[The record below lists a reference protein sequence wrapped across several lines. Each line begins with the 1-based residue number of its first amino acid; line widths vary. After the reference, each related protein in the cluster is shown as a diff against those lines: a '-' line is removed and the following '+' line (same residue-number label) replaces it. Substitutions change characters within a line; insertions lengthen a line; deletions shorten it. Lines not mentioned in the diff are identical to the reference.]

1 MASNLQK
8 PRRIGLY
15 EKALPA
21 KMDICRR
28 MELAQKLG
36 FDYWEISVDESSER
50 LERLLWSRKQREW
63 LRNRS
68 WELDFPIHSLCL
80 SGHRKYPFGS
90 KDPAIRQRAMK
101 MAEQAIELAYDLGV
115 RIIQLAGYDVY
126 YEEGD
131 QQTHDYFVQGL
142 ADACALAGRAGVTLA
157 LEIMDTPYLN
167 SIPKYLELKQEIY
180 SPFLAVYPDLGNL
193 FAWNNDLEKNLEQ
206 SIQDIVALHLK
217 DSLRVRDGFP
227 GQFRDLAIGEGEVD
241 FVRYFEILKGLNY
254 AGPFV
259 IEMWASDNSDNEA
272 AETAASEKLS
282 QSLESIHRAMDSAG
296 FATTS

>member
-21 KMDICRR
+21 KMDLGQRI
-28 MELAQKLG
+28 ELAQKLG
-36 FDYWEISVDESSER
+36 FDYWELSVDESSER
-50 LERLLWSRKQREW
+50 LERLSWSRKQREL
-63 LRNRS
+63 LRNQS
-68 WELDFPIHSLCL
+68 WALDFPIHSLCL

-90 KDPAIRQRAMK
+90 KDQAIRQRAIE

-115 RIIQLAGYDVY
+115 RLIQLAGYDVY
-126 YEEGD
+126 YEPGD

-167 SIPKYLELKQEIY
+167 SIPKYLELKQKIA

-193 FAWNNDLEKNLEQ
+193 FAWNNDLQNNLEQ
-206 SIQDIVALHLK
+206 GIPDIVALHLK
-217 DSLRVRDGFP
+217 DALRVRDDFP

-241 FVRYFEILKGLNY
+241 FVRYFEILQGLDY
-254 AGPFV
+254 SGPFV
-259 IEMWASDNSDNEA
+259 IEMWASDNSDSEA
-272 AETAASEKLS
+272 AAAEASRRLS
-282 QSLESIHRAMDSAG
+282 QSLDSIHRAMDSAG
-296 FATTS
+296 FATAQ